1 MKPITIIA
9 ILLGLSAAF
18 RLIAVLKIVLVLSHD
33 RIEREKLSMLCVLL
47 INSCLGLVYRFYTF

>member
-33 RIEREKLSMLCVLL
+33 RIEKEKKNYPCSVFCSSTLVL
-47 INSCLGLVYRFYTF
+47 V

>member
-33 RIEREKLSMLCVLL
+33 RIEKEKKNYPCSVYCSPTLVL
-47 INSCLGLVYRFYTF
+47 V